1 MSSTRE
7 IGIED
12 FATVRPSG
20 TVIDVRE
27 PREYAVGHVCG
38 AVLIPMG
45 QLTARMKELDR
56 SRPVYVICATGN
68 RSLAM
73 ADLLHRAGFDAWSV
87 AGGTNAWVRSTVP
100 SKETSDE
107 RRPPHHRPDRDSHP
121 G

>member
-45 QLTARMKELDR
+45 QLTARMEELDR

-87 AGGTNAWVRSTVP
+87 AGGTNAWVRS
-100 SKETSDE
+100 D
-107 RRPPHHRPDRDSHP
+107 RPVEGDLR
-121 G
+121 